1 MKPPVE
7 TVRVSQRAKEIL
19 IRLKV
24 KTGID
29 QWNVLCRWALCVS
42 LQSPT
47 PPSVDD
53 FGEDS
58 SVEMAWKVFAGSHA
72 DSLTAALA
80 LKSAQ
85 DGDDVADRAA
95 FARSFRAHLETGIRK
110 LQAIKTLDDLL
121 IWHVSES

>member
-1 MKPPVE
+1 MKPPTE

-29 QWNVLCRWALCVS
+29 QWNVLCRWAFCIA

-47 PPSVDD
+47 PPALEE

-58 SVEMAWKVFAGSHA
+58 NIEMGWKVFGGTHS
-72 DSLTAALA
+72 DLLTAALA
-80 LKSAQ
+80 VRSTKN
-85 DGDDVADRAA
+85 GEDVADRAA

-110 LQAIKTLDDLL
+110 LQAIKSLDDLL
-121 IWHVSES
+121 MWHVSES